1 MLKFAI
7 AAVCG
12 LMVAATAARAEVR
25 PREGG
30 VDVTTTVEIAAPP
43 ERVWAELARPADW
56 WNPQHSWSGS
66 AANLS
71 LEPRA
76 GGCFCERLAE
86 GGSAQHGQVIFA
98 QPNRVLRIYGSLGPL
113 QELGVAGA
121 LTWKIEPAGQ
131 GSRVTLSYV
140 FGGLP
145 PALAA
150 QLAPV
155 VDGVVAEQLRRMER
169 RIETGRAEA

>member
-1 MLKFAI
+1 MLKMI
-7 AAVCG
+7 VAAAAG
-12 LMVAATAARAEVR
+12 LLFAATAAQAEVR

-30 VDVTTTVEIAAPP
+30 VDVSTTVEIAASP

-76 GGCFCERLAE
+76 GGCFCERLA
-86 GGSAQHGQVIFA
+86 GGSAQHGQVIYA
-98 QPNRVLRIYGSLGPL
+98 QPNRVLRVFGSLGPL

-145 PALAA
+145 DALAT

-155 VDGVVAEQLRRMER
+155 VDGVIAEQLQRMER
-169 RIETGRAEA
+169 QIETGRAEG